1 MKRGNKMTH
10 LQFNLDLDHLKDS
23 VINSNL
29 DMVIKSAIVLVL
41 NEVMETE
48 RDNYLRAAAYERS
61 PDRRDYRNGYYERE
75 LILGIG
81 KLKLKVPRTRNGEFS
96 TSVFEKYARCD
107 QALVISMLEMFI
119 NGVSTRK
126 VSNIVEQLCGESIS
140 KSLVSSLTQKLDPIV
155 NDWSKRP
162 LNVMYYPYIFV
173 DAMYIKVREH
183 NKVVSK
189 AVYIATAITEMNTRE
204 ILGLSVD
211 HAEDFDSW
219 SRFFQQ
225 LKSRGLQSPKLV
237 ISDAHLG
244 LQKAIQRDFIGTTW
258 QRCTVHFKRNIIGKL
273 SKKDSVEI
281 RSMIKRVFEAVTI
294 EDIRRFKNELMN
306 QFGDEAKY
314 AKALETLDEGFEDA
328 IQYLNFPEKMHPHI
342 RSTNSLERLNQEVR
356 RREKVIRIF
365 PNTQSA
371 FRLIGAVL
379 MQYQEEYSKRKIII
393 NNK

>member
-10 LQFNLDLDHLKDS
+10 LQFNLDLDLLKES
-23 VINSNL
+23 VNNSNL

-41 NEVMETE
+41 NEVMENE

-107 QALVISMLEMFI
+107 QALVISMLEMVI

-126 VSNIVEQLCGESIS
+126 VTNIVEQLCGESIS
-140 KSLVSSLTQKLDPIV
+140 KSFVSSLTQKLDPIV

-162 LNVMYYPYIFV
+162 LNVMYFPYIFV

-183 NKVVSK
+183 NQVVSK
-189 AVYIATAITEMNTRE
+189 AVYIATAITEKNTRE

-211 HAEDFDSW
+211 HAEDFESW

-273 SKKDSVEI
+273 PKKDSAEI
-281 RSMIKRVFEAVTI
+281 RTMIKRVFEAVTV

-328 IQYLNFPEKMHPHI
+328 IQYQNFPEKLHPHI

-371 FRLIGAVL
+371 FRLVGAVL
-379 MQYQEEYSKRKIII
+379 MQYQEDYSKRKIIL

>member
-1 MKRGNKMTH
+1 MTH
-10 LQFNLDLDHLKDS
+10 LQFNLDLDLLKES
-23 VINSNL
+23 VNNSNL

-41 NEVMETE
+41 NEVMENE

-75 LILGIG
+75 LILGIW

-107 QALVISMLEMFI
+107 QALVISMLEMVI

-126 VSNIVEQLCGESIS
+126 VTNIVEQLCGESIS
-140 KSLVSSLTQKLDPIV
+140 KSFVSSLTQKLDPIV

-183 NKVVSK
+183 NQVVSK
-189 AVYIATAITEMNTRE
+189 AVYIATAITEKNTRE

-211 HAEDFDSW
+211 HAEDFESW

-273 SKKDSVEI
+273 PKKDSAEI
-281 RSMIKRVFEAVTI
+281 RTMIKRVFEAVTV

-328 IQYLNFPEKMHPHI
+328 IQYLNFPEKVHPHI

-371 FRLIGAVL
+371 FRLVGAVL
-379 MQYQEEYSKRKIII
+379 MQYQEEYSKRKIIL

>member
-162 LNVMYYPYIFV
+162 LNVVYYPYIFV

-273 SKKDSVEI
+273 PKKDSAEI
-281 RSMIKRVFEAVTI
+281 RTMIKRVFEAVTV